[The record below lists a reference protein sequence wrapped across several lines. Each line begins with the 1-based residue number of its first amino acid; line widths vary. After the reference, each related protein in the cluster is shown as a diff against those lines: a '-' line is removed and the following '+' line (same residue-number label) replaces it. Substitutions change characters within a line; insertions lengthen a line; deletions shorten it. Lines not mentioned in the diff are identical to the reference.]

1 MKCAECGRE
10 LDRDECGLSYKLIS
24 RAATQLYCLDCLS
37 RQFRISKDELLRLA
51 EQFREA
57 GCTLFL

>member
-1 MKCAECGRE
+1 MNCADCGCK

-24 RAATQLYCLDCLS
+24 RATTKLYCLDCLS
-37 RQFRISKDELLRLA
+37 RRFRISREELLRLA
-51 EQFREA
+51 DQFREA